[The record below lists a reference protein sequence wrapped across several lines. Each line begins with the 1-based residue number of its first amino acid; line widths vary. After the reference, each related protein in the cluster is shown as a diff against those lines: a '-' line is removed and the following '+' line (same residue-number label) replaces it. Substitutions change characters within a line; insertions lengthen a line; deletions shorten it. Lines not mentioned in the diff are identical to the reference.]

1 MLPDML
7 PELLVGTAAA
17 AFGYHHFAYPAL
29 LKLCANR
36 VRRTAAQAA
45 APSSASSPAAL
56 PSVTIIVPAHNE
68 QAVIEAKIANI
79 AALDYP
85 HDLLHVVIACDGCTD
100 NTVTL
105 ARRAVAA
112 LDCAARVEIV
122 EFRVNIGKVAV
133 LNDCIAAVTSDIVAL
148 SDTSAVLEPD
158 AIIRAVAHFAA
169 ADVGV
174 VCPTYRLLSAGSEG
188 ERAYWDYQTRIKADE
203 ALVGAPMGAH
213 GAFYLFRRNLWT
225 ALPADTINDD
235 FIMPMNIIASGNRAV
250 YDATI
255 VATELETTHPDQEFR
270 RRVRI
275 GAGNLQQVL
284 RLPALA
290 NPLHPG
296 RAFVFLSGKGIRPL
310 IPFLAIAAGLA
321 AASRAADGDIA
332 FQALLAAGLLVL
344 AAAAY
349 AVRHRQS
356 RLPRIAVWL
365 GYLVEGYAASLIGA
379 SRYIAGLEG
388 KPWTRAQNGT
398 KNGTETGTETGTA
411 TTKTL
416 TEEFTNH
423 VNARS

>member
-1 MLPDML
+1 ML

-17 AFGYHHFAYPAL
+17 AFGYHHFAYPTL

-36 VRRTAAQAA
+36 VRRTAAQARAA
-45 APSSASSPAAL
+45 APAPAGSP

-85 HDLLHVVIACDGCTD
+85 HDLLRVVIACDGCTD
-100 NTVTL
+100 NTVAL

-122 EFRVNIGKVAV
+122 EFRVNIGKVAI
-133 LNDCIAAVTSDIVAL
+133 LNDRIAAVASDIVAL
-148 SDTSAVLEPD
+148 SDTSAMLEPD
-158 AIIRAVAHFAA
+158 AVSRAIAHFAA
-169 ADVGV
+169 VEVGV

-235 FIMPMNIIASGNRAV
+235 FILPMNIIARGNRAV

-310 IPFLAIAAGLA
+310 IPFLAIAAGVA
-321 AASRAADGDIA
+321 AASRAAEGDVV
-332 FQALLAAGLLVL
+332 FQTLLTAGLLVL

-356 RLPRIAVWL
+356 RLPRIAIWL

-388 KPWTRAQNGT
+388 KPWTRAQTNT
-398 KNGTETGTETGTA
+398 TA
-411 TTKTL
+411 TIKTL

>member
-17 AFGYHHFAYPAL
+17 AFGYHHFAYPTL

-36 VRRTAAQAA
+36 VRRTAQAGST
-45 APSSASSPAAL
+45 APAPAGYL

-68 QAVIEAKIANI
+68 QAVIETKIANI

-85 HDLLHVVIACDGCTD
+85 HDLLRVVIACDGCTD
-100 NTVTL
+100 NTVAL

-112 LDCAARVEIV
+112 LDCAALVEIV

-133 LNDCIAAVTSDIVAL
+133 LNDRIAAVTSDIVAL

-158 AIIRAVAHFAA
+158 AISRAVAHFAA
-169 ADVGV
+169 TDVGV

-235 FIMPMNIIASGNRAV
+235 FIMPMNIIAAGNRAV

-310 IPFLAIAAGLA
+310 IPFLAIAAGVA
-321 AASRAADGDIA
+321 AASRAAEGDVV
-332 FQALLAAGLLVL
+332 FQTLLTAGLLLL

-349 AVRHRQS
+349 AVRHRQNK
-356 RLPRIAVWL
+356 LPRMAVWL

-388 KPWTRAQNGT
+388 KPWTRAQTNT
-398 KNGTETGTETGTA
+398 TA
-411 TTKTL
+411 TIKTL